1 MTALHDAEVAA
12 REVAQL
18 TGQNDRLRVEL
29 ANALKV
35 RDDAIDAASRA
46 LKAAQRGN
54 AVAQAVIQHRAAQI
68 RWDREGDNP
77 VTRTVLTIARGNV
90 DHALKEWSEG
100 QR

>member
-1 MTALHDAEVAA
+1 MTALHDAEIAA

-54 AVAQAVIQHRAAQI
+54 AVAQAVIQQKAALIAWQHT
-68 RWDREGDNP
+68 DNP
-77 VTRTVLTIARGNV
+77 VTRTRLEVARV
-90 DHALKEWSEG
+90 AVSDALKAWADG
-100 QR
+100 QK